1 MSERQRCF
9 YGNKKAP
16 FLVFKTGVSH
26 HQHIQD
32 DNVSMRHGFG
42 ISLWKDIFPLQIDHD
57 CQIYANPSA
66 WWNAEISLNFLR
78 HHFGH
83 RDNMDDKILLLWGDV
98 SGHWTQDVMDNAA
111 SINVVLL
118 KVPTRYTYACQP
130 ADVAWNHPFKTRLCR
145 RWVERLRARI
155 ANHHAQERI
164 HAAKARESTNKIA
177 DIASKEI
184 QAVAREKIAKLQAE
198 NESAAFELVA
208 PKRQEITAWIAES
221 WTELSATTIV
231 SGFERLSCLGILAV
245 LVSLKSKKTL
255 KLSVLCSTD
264 LLTLVLRTRQFTQT
278 TNLLA
283 VAVLTTS
290 NLYT

>member
-1 MSERQRCF
+1 
-9 YGNKKAP
+9 
-16 FLVFKTGVSH
+16 
-26 HQHIQD
+26 
-32 DNVSMRHGFG
+32 
-42 ISLWKDIFPLQIDHD
+42 
-57 CQIYANPSA
+57 
-66 WWNAEISLNFLR
+66 
-78 HHFGH
+78 
-83 RDNMDDKILLLWGDV
+83 MDDEILLLWGDV

-221 WTELSATTIV
+221 PGIAEEQENTQTI
-231 SGFERLSCLGILAV
+231 S
-245 LVSLKSKKTL
+245 
-255 KLSVLCSTD
+255 SVLDGLAD
-264 LLTLVLRTRQFTQT
+264 LGVADE
-278 TNLLA
+278 A
-283 VAVLTTS
+283 VHS
-290 NLYT
+290 SDKFISSSSSDDE